1 MTYFK
6 DCTTLNEVKAQFKK
20 LAMQFHPDLNT
31 TDTTAIMQD
40 INKEYAFAIAKVA
53 AGGSFTAQEAEAE
66 ILNAEGYKNAISA
79 IIHLEGINIEL
90 CGGWIWVSGNTY
102 PVKSIIKGAGF
113 FFASV
118 KKMWYFRSV
127 EHASANFKPMAI
139 DQIRVKYGSQVIN
152 HKTAHYNYLAQ

>member
-102 PVKSIIKGAGF
+102 PVKSIIKGLCKILAAAN
-113 FFASV
+113 AS
-118 KKMWYFRSV
+118 
-127 EHASANFKPMAI
+127 
-139 DQIRVKYGSQVIN
+139 
-152 HKTAHYNYLAQ
+152 L